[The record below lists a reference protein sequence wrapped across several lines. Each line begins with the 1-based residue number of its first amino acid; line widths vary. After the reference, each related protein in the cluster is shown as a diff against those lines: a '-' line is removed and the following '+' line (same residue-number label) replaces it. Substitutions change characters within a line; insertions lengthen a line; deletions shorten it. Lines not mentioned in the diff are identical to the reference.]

1 MATPSAQLPKDAI
14 FSEREGWVYYVSNWQ
29 ARRSTGGRAVLVRLS
44 PRHFARYQQLKE
56 KGRSQ
61 KTICYLLF
69 RKKPAA
75 LGKRG
80 GGGGVAA
87 AAPAAGRIE
96 VDIAILTVDQLVAL
110 AGAELGARIG
120 GLRALPLADLRKL
133 VLALQ
138 EQRKKR

>member
-1 MATPSAQLPKDAI
+1 MATPAVQLPKDAI
-14 FSEREGWVYYVSNWQ
+14 FSERDGWVYYVSNWQ
-29 ARRSTGGRAVLVRLS
+29 ARRSAGGRAVLVRLS

-80 GGGGVAA
+80 GGAVE
-87 AAPAAGRIE
+87 APAAGRIE
-96 VDIAILTVDQLVAL
+96 VDIAILTVDQLVTL

-138 EQRKKR
+138 EQRRRR

>member
-1 MATPSAQLPKDAI
+1 M
-14 FSEREGWVYYVSNWQ
+14 FYVSNWQ
-29 ARRSTGGRAVLVRLS
+29 ARRTAGGRAVLVRLS

-80 GGGGVAA
+80 GGASP
-87 AAPAAGRIE
+87 AAPAEGRIE
-96 VDIAILTVDQLVAL
+96 IDIAILTVDQLVTL
-110 AGAELGARIG
+110 AGANLGARIG

-138 EQRKKR
+138 EQHRRR

>member
-1 MATPSAQLPKDAI
+1 MATPTAHLPKDAI
-14 FSEREGWVYYVSNWQ
+14 FDEREGWVFYVSNWQ
-29 ARRSTGGRAVLVRLS
+29 ARRTTGGRAVLVRLS
-44 PRHFARYQQLKE
+44 PRHFARYHQLKE
-56 KGRSQ
+56 KGRSA

-80 GGGGVAA
+80 SGAVE
-87 AAPAAGRIE
+87 APAAGRIE
-96 VDIAILTVDQLVAL
+96 VDIAILTSEQLVAL

-138 EQRKKR
+138 EQRRKR

>member
-1 MATPSAQLPKDAI
+1 MATPAVQLPKDAI
-14 FSEREGWVYYVSNWQ
+14 FSERDGWVFYVSNWQ

-56 KGRSQ
+56 KGRSA

-80 GGGGVAA
+80 VGAA
-87 AAPAAGRIE
+87 EAPAAGRIE
-96 VDIAILTVDQLVAL
+96 VDITILTADQLVTL
-110 AGAELGARIG
+110 AGAELGARIA

-138 EQRKKR
+138 EPRRKR